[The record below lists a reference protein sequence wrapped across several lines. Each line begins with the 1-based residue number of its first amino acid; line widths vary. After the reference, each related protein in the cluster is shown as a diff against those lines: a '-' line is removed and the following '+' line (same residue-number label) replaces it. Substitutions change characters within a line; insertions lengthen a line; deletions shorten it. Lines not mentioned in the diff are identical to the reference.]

1 MHTSRKS
8 NSLSFPQTLYLN
20 LARGRKKNATLRYDA
35 VKVGNGLNVPRNWRT
50 FTRNDEVLLVFFW
63 QLYSYQS
70 AALYTTTYIKQE
82 QAIKIEN
89 DRQKSQNN
97 CCDR

>member
-1 MHTSRKS
+1 MPLKWASHFALTSAWP
-8 NSLSFPQTLYLN
+8 L
-20 LARGRKKNATLRYDA
+20 
-35 VKVGNGLNVPRNWRT
+35 GLNFPRNWRA
-50 FTRNDEVLLVFFW
+50 FTLNDEVLLVFFW

-82 QAIKIEN
+82 QVIKIEN
-89 DRQKSQNN
+89 DRQNN